1 MSRQGFTAFYLDL
14 NLTGGFSL
22 FFVMNVVSTLIKVL
36 VIFSGFFGKISRF
49 GL

>member
-22 FFVMNVVSTLIKVL
+22 FCNERSEYSYIGLSDF
-36 VIFSGFFGKISRF
+36 FWFFFGKISRF
-49 GL
+49 DL